1 MSDDQS
7 YQATANASGVATVTI
22 TITGRT
28 RMWSVSQ
35 ISTECA
41 AAPAGATCVVR
52 KNGSLVTPMI
62 ATGDVAGGDPPLSI
76 RPQDSLTVT
85 WAGLTVGTLA
95 AVYIIYDEQKW

>member
-22 TITGRT
+22 TISGRT

-35 ISTECA
+35 ISTECPS
-41 AAPAGATCVVR
+41 APIGATCVVR
-52 KNGSLVTPMI
+52 KNGSLVTPLI
-62 ATGDVAGGDPPLSI
+62 STGDVAGGDPPLSI
-76 RPQDSLTVT
+76 RPQDVLTIT
-85 WAGLTVGTLA
+85 WTGLTVGTVA